1 MEVVMIA
8 LGGLSLTIWLY
19 LLFFRG
25 GFWRADTMLGG
36 NIPPPPIWPGVT
48 AIVPARN
55 EFDVIGRSV
64 SSLLRQ
70 DYPGSFVVILADDH
84 SSDNTAREAVEAAH
98 STGQAGRLTI
108 VRAGP
113 VPAGWTGKIWALREG
128 VAHSEITKPE
138 SRYLWFTDADIEHG
152 EDNLRRMVVKAE
164 HENLDLVSL
173 MAMLSCSR
181 FWERLLIPP
190 FIFFFQ
196 KLYPFS
202 RINDSGRR
210 DAAAAGGC
218 VLLRAGALRR
228 SGGLEPIRNE
238 LIDDCALARRI
249 KDKGRSGGGQIWL
262 GLTRSARSIRPYSGL
277 AGIWQMVIRTAYTQL
292 RHSPLLLAGAILGM
306 FLTYL
311 LPPLAAL
318 AFPWHGG
325 TASALLGLLTWA
337 LMGAAFLPTLRLYQQ
352 PFYLAL
358 SLPLAALLYTLMTIH
373 SAFAHFP
380 GRGEAWKDRN
390 WERIEEADKL

>member
-8 LGGLSLTIWLY
+8 LGGLSLIIWLY

-25 GFWRADTMLGG
+25 GFWRAKTMLGS
-36 NIPPPPIWPGVT
+36 NIPSPPMWPGVT

-55 EFDVIGRSV
+55 EFDVISRAV

-70 DYPGSFVVILADDH
+70 DYPGSFLVILVDDH
-84 SSDNTAREAVEAAH
+84 SSDNTAQEAVEAAN
-98 STGQAGRLTI
+98 STGRAGKLAI

-128 VAHSEITKPE
+128 MAHSEKTALE
-138 SRYLWFTDADIEHG
+138 SRYLWFTDADIEHS
-152 EDNLRRMVVKAE
+152 EDNLRRLVAKAE

-181 FWERLLIPP
+181 FWEHLLIPP
-190 FIFFFQ
+190 FVFFFQ

-218 VLLRAGALRR
+218 VLLRVDTLRR
-228 SGGLEPIRNE
+228 AGGLEPIRNE

-277 AGIWQMVIRTAYTQL
+277 AGIWRMVVRTAFTQL
-292 RHSPLLLAGAILGM
+292 RRSPLLLAGAVLGM
-306 FLTYL
+306 FLIYL

-318 AFPWHGG
+318 AFPWHGW
-325 TASALLGLLTWA
+325 TASALLGLFTWA
-337 LMGAAFLPTLRLYQQ
+337 LMATAFMPTLRLYQQ
-352 PFYLAL
+352 PFYLIL
-358 SLPLAALLYTLMTIH
+358 SLPFAALLYTLMTIH
-373 SAFAHFP
+373 SAFAHFT
-380 GRGEAWKDRN
+380 GHGGTWKDRT
-390 WERIEEADKL
+390 WEKMEAADKS